1 MATNGKRTNY
11 TANAALVER
20 VAHLTFANGEWRSAR
35 DVRDALQTLYPDL
48 DIGIQ
53 GILSCQ
59 RAALENGVLVVL
71 LNLDHERAEVFRL
84 EPMMRQRFG
93 HCGIRQVFLVP
104 GDPRMLDELERDDL
118 RPIHAQT
125 TLKIAHRAAG
135 HVYDLV
141 GQAAARKGEGPL
153 RIGVAWGRMLHAF
166 AQELLA
172 LTPPTRPPNTKV
184 YPIVGITDAEQV
196 LPLEANGIAS
206 IVARA
211 LGGVSAQLQCPAIV
225 SSRQYGQATD
235 LDPVQ
240 RMLQV
245 IREQLD
251 LVITGMGP
259 IRDAQKADDIT
270 ISPDP
275 AMNAE
280 LFGGAHRRG
289 ASGEICYWCF
299 DAAGKDVVGLP
310 YCSIGLG
317 LDGMRR
323 ITASANGRRVLLLT
337 GGDKRRIAPLRAALE
352 GKLVSDLIT
361 DTITARVLLGEI
373 NC

>member
-1 MATNGKRTNY
+1 M
-11 TANAALVER
+11 
-20 VAHLTFANGEWRSAR
+20 
-35 DVRDALQTLYPDL
+35 
-48 DIGIQ
+48 
-53 GILSCQ
+53 
-59 RAALENGVLVVL
+59 
-71 LNLDHERAEVFRL
+71 
-84 EPMMRQRFG
+84 
-93 HCGIRQVFLVP
+93 
-104 GDPRMLDELERDDL
+104 
-118 RPIHAQT
+118 
-125 TLKIAHRAAG
+125 
-135 HVYDLV
+135 
-141 GQAAARKGEGPL
+141 
-153 RIGVAWGRMLHAF
+153 
-166 AQELLA
+166 
-172 LTPPTRPPNTKV
+172 
-184 YPIVGITDAEQV
+184 
-196 LPLEANGIAS
+196 PLEAIGIAS

-225 SSRQYGQATD
+225 SSRQYGQATG

-270 ISPDP
+270 ISPDS

-289 ASGEICYWCF
+289 ASGEVLLLVFRLCRP
-299 DAAGKDVVGLP
+299 GGHRPP

-361 DTITARVLLGEI
+361 DTVTARVLLGEI
-373 NC
+373 AC